1 MNPMRMKS
9 AAAAAALALASF
21 TFAAVP
27 AETASARS
35 ASLGGAQPVVVN
47 VNFQTQLPIEDLSDE
62 AIVKSQESARALLY
76 KLANKECGLL
86 MDTIAKTCRL
96 SGLSINVNM
105 QNRNRSN
112 QALTYLYV
120 KSNARYSITLKDA
133 PDKR

>member
-1 MNPMRMKS
+1 MNFRRLKPATMATTLALVS
-9 AAAAAALALASF
+9 FAFAAASADPAA
-21 TFAAVP
+21 
-27 AETASARS
+27 ARS
-35 ASLGGAQPVVVN
+35 ASLGGAPAVVVN

-86 MDTIAKTCRL
+86 TETIAKTCRL

-112 QALTYLYV
+112 QPQTVLYV

-133 PDKR
+133 PDKQ

>member
-9 AAAAAALALASF
+9 ATAVAALALASF

-27 AETASARS
+27 ADTAAARS
-35 ASLGGAQPVVVN
+35 ATLGGAPPVVVN
-47 VNFQTQLPIEDLSDE
+47 VNFQTQLPIDDLSDD

-86 MDTIAKTCRL
+86 TETIAKTCRL
-96 SGLSINVNM
+96 SGLTINVNM

-112 QALTYLYV
+112 QAQTYLYV

-133 PDKR
+133 PAKQ

>member
-1 MNPMRMKS
+1 MNPLRIKS
-9 AAAAAALALASF
+9 AATVAAIALVSF
-21 TFAAVP
+21 TVAAVP
-27 AETASARS
+27 ADTAAARS
-35 ASLGGAQPVVVN
+35 ASLGGVQPVVVN
-47 VNFQTQLPIEDLSDE
+47 VNFQTQLPIDDLSDE

-86 MDTIAKTCRL
+86 TATIAKTCRL

-133 PDKR
+133 PEKQ

>member
-1 MNPMRMKS
+1 MNVIRNRP
-9 AAAAAALALASF
+9 AIAVAALALASF

-27 AETASARS
+27 ADTASARS
-35 ASLGGAQPVVVN
+35 ASLGGAQQVVVN
-47 VNFQTQLPIEDLSDE
+47 VNFQTQLPIDDLSDE

-86 MDTIAKTCRL
+86 TATIAKTCRL

-120 KSNARYSITLKDA
+120 KSNARYSITLKDVSG
-133 PDKR
+133 KQ

>member
-9 AAAAAALALASF
+9 ATAVAALALASF

-27 AETASARS
+27 ADTAAARS
-35 ASLGGAQPVVVN
+35 ATLGGAPPVVVN
-47 VNFQTQLPIEDLSDE
+47 VNFQTQLPIDDLSDD

-86 MDTIAKTCRL
+86 TETIAKTCRL
-96 SGLSINVNM
+96 SGLTINVNM

-133 PDKR
+133 PAKQ

>member
-1 MNPMRMKS
+1 MNPMRLKS
-9 AAAAAALALASF
+9 ATAVAAIALASV

-27 AETASARS
+27 ADTAAARS

-47 VNFQTQLPIEDLSDE
+47 VNFQTQLPIDDLSDE

-86 MDTIAKTCRL
+86 TATIAKTCRL

-133 PDKR
+133 PDKQ

>member
-1 MNPMRMKS
+1 MNPLRIKS
-9 AAAAAALALASF
+9 ATTVAALALASF
-21 TFAAVP
+21 TVAAVP
-27 AETASARS
+27 ADTAKARS
-35 ASLGGAQPVVVN
+35 ASLGGVQPVVVN
-47 VNFQTQLPIEDLSDE
+47 VNFQTQLPIDDLSDE

-86 MDTIAKTCRL
+86 TATIAKTCRL

-133 PDKR
+133 PEKQ